1 LFGAAAASALQ
12 SGKATMVPEV
22 TKASKEVGRLG
33 QAMTKLKGIG
43 GSVFRSI
50 GAAGGKVLGLFK
62 GLGTALGSV
71 AGLLP
76 RIGSLF
82 TSAFGGMRTL
92 LAGIGGRLTGLIR
105 KAGQLARSVARS
117 SRSGRRRTRA
127 SGSKP
132 GLFSRIGSSIVSGV
146 KSVGRGIK
154 SAGTFVAEKAVAA
167 KKAVSGFVG
176 RTFASAKDYLVKK
189 AWPVMK
195 AKAGGLG
202 KFLSKV
208 PVFSALLN
216 GAMLASTIRDPNLS
230 RDQKASQ
237 VVKQGGGM
245 LGSSLLGA
253 VGMLGGPLGSV
264 LGGIGGQFLGEWIAG
279 FPAAQRLFAPM
290 IKPYMPE
297 GANAPTTDGGMV
309 KPYSPTQV
317 DDGLIGAGPAVKF
330 NSADQIVALKEGG
343 LLDMRFKEM
352 IKLLRQMQGSDDGA
366 GGTPVVI
373 SMDGKKV
380 AESVIS
386 QINKKYD
393 LGV

>member
-1 LFGAAAASALQ
+1 
-12 SGKATMVPEV
+12 
-22 TKASKEVGRLG
+22 
-33 QAMTKLKGIG
+33 
-43 GSVFRSI
+43 
-50 GAAGGKVLGLFK
+50 
-62 GLGTALGSV
+62 
-71 AGLLP
+71 
-76 RIGSLF
+76 
-82 TSAFGGMRTL
+82 
-92 LAGIGGRLTGLIR
+92 
-105 KAGQLARSVARS
+105 
-117 SRSGRRRTRA
+117 
-127 SGSKP
+127 
-132 GLFSRIGSSIVSGV
+132 
-146 KSVGRGIK
+146 
-154 SAGTFVAEKAVAA
+154 
-167 KKAVSGFVG
+167 VSGFVG